1 MAGYTIT
8 EGTAE
13 QRRQV
18 RDWLAGLDRV
28 SPALAET
35 MVTAWVSTWSASP
48 YTTLA
53 EMPYSTLA
61 PEYRLMDHVNEVT
74 QTGLDLMA
82 RAQSLWGIAIEP
94 EAMLAILVLHDV
106 DKPLMYD
113 RSAGRVAGSA
123 LSRELPHG
131 VVGAMLLKELGL
143 PHRVVSTVA
152 THAHNAPFHGST
164 PEAWVLHYADFFCT
178 DHALRQGGLTPFYQ
192 RH

>member
-1 MAGYTIT
+1 MAGYTVT

-48 YTTLA
+48 YATLA

-61 PEYRLMDHVNEVT
+61 PEYRLIDHVNEVT
-74 QTGLDLMA
+74 KTGLDLMA
-82 RAQSLWGIAIEP
+82 RAQDLWGIAIDP
-94 EAMLAILVLHDV
+94 EVMLAILILHDV

-113 RSAGRVAGSA
+113 RGAGKISGST

-178 DHALRQGGLTPFYQ
+178 DHALRQGGLVPFYQ